1 MSFYHMVSFFN
12 AFMIVSIK
20 LKYKFNCPCMC
31 TIVMAN
37 VYGPDGQVLHFSVLM
52 LLPLSCQLQN
62 TGEFKIP
69 IPDDKV

>member
-1 MSFYHMVSFFN
+1 
-12 AFMIVSIK
+12 
-20 LKYKFNCPCMC
+20 
-31 TIVMAN
+31 MAN